1 MKKIGLLLVLLSLL
15 IAACSSG
22 GAEGVDSEGN
32 EELMAA
38 TELPP
43 TGEPV
48 EDAEV
53 GAEDTVVSSTDDP
66 LQPRERDWKHGNITN
81 PAVTIIEYGDFQ

>member
-32 EELMAA
+32 EEQMAA

-43 TGEPV
+43 T
-48 EDAEV
+48 
-53 GAEDTVVSSTDDP
+53 VSRWRM
-66 LQPRERDWKHGNITN
+66 PRWGLRIRSSQARMTPCSLASGIGSMATL
-81 PAVTIIEYGDFQ
+81 PTPR